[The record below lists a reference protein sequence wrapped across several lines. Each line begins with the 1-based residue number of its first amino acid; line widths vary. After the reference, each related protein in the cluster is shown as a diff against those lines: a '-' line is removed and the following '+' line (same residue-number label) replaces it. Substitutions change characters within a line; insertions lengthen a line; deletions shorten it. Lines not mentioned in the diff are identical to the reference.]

1 MKIFEVISLQEANWE
16 QMKDADFI
24 PPEQLKGKDKIP
36 VTQVNVAGTDAEN
49 LKFDGM
55 PIKGKLF
62 VVGEWMNWEMMK
74 KASHFYLKMPNGG
87 LLRVDDKNF
96 STSVVNAMNMANQ
109 PSGRLDRIKD
119 KAADFFDPN
128 AADRDGYNALQRKN
142 AAQDKASVAVTRA
155 GAKLDKW
162 TGLDG
167 TGRGVGGMAKK
178 VWNKLTGKGPKKPVS
193 PDYTSQPGNKNFQVG
208 QQVQWKASEFDK
220 PSFGKPNQIVTS
232 KIVGLEG
239 QTYTDKTGQQ
249 QTVAKGNALFLTKNG
264 AIHFQKP
271 ISLLTAV

>member
-16 QMKDADFI
+16 QMKGADFI
-24 PPEQLKGKDKIP
+24 PAVQLKGKDKIP
-36 VTQVNVAGTDAEN
+36 FTQVNVAGTDAEN
-49 LKFDGM
+49 LKIDGM

-62 VVGEWMNWEMMK
+62 VMGEWMNWEMMK

-193 PDYTSQPGNKNFQVG
+193 PDYTPQPGNKNFQVG